1 MRTNLKA
8 LYGFSLMASEGIIGA
23 VEDYYIDDHSW
34 IVKFMVV
41 HTGEWLTSRR
51 VVIST
56 QSVEDIDWELSR
68 FQTQLTREQVQA
80 SPEIDT
86 EQHMGPEHE
95 EILVRHYHLH
105 THWPEA
111 GMFGIPPLVPATPI
125 FKEPPEKELQR
136 RKSRLVV
143 AGEVMGCS
151 VEATDGHLGTLED
164 FMIQAGWQIGEI
176 VVKTGGSIL
185 GKKVWVP
192 LTDIA
197 MLDWEKN
204 TIRVN
209 FSHKI
214 TKKSRDL
221 SSTAE
226 GNQ

>member
-8 LYGFSLMASEGIIGA
+8 LYGFGLMALEGKIGT

-41 HTGEWLTSRR
+41 DTGEWLTSRR

-68 FQTQLTREQVQA
+68 FHTRLTREEIQA

-105 THWPEA
+105 SHWPEA
-111 GMFGIPPLVPATPI
+111 GMFGIPPFIPATPI
-125 FKEPPEKELQR
+125 FKEPLEKELQR

-143 AGEVMGCS
+143 ASEVMGCS

-176 VVKTGGSIL
+176 VVRTGGSIL

-192 LTDIA
+192 LTHIA

-204 TIRVN
+204 TIKMN
-209 FSHKI
+209 FSQKI
-214 TKKSRDL
+214 TKRSQNV
-221 SSTAE
+221 SSGTQ